1 MSTVPISS
9 FDHCS
14 IAKMTEGLG
23 IEKHLYHSPVLSRET
38 GKILHWLISSILFL
52 VTLDLAKHTD
62 NAHAD
67 HSPLLSAVESLKT
80 VMK

>member
-1 MSTVPISS
+1 MLTVPISS

-14 IAKMTEGLG
+14 MAKMTEGLG
-23 IEKHLYHSPVLSRET
+23 IEKHLYHSPVLTRET
-38 GKILHWLISSILFL
+38 GKILCWLCTYF